1 MSCKQNKTKQN
12 CGTILYGVC
21 VRYEGGVSANSSLTA
36 GCLNLEET
44 TQDIY
49 DQLDE
54 IEDKLDVSELG
65 SDCITFIEPR
75 TLSSVIQQMYDKLC
89 ELEGIVAYQESL
101 IITLQGQVDELQQ
114 NPCS

>member
-1 MSCKQNKTKQN
+1 MNCKKNKTKQN

-21 VRYEGGVSANSSLTA
+21 VRYEGEVSNNSSLTA

-49 DQLDE
+49 DQLDDIDE
-54 IEDKLDVSELG
+54 KLDMSDLNN
-65 SDCITFIEPR
+65 DCITFTEPK
-75 TLSSVIQQMYDKLC
+75 TPASVLKQLYDKLC
-89 ELEGIVAYQESL
+89 ELEDTVSTQAGL
-101 IITLQGQVDELQQ
+101 ISTLQGQVEELQE